1 MRLIAGA
8 VLLLLSWAVPSG
20 AGAAEGTDPLYTSQ
34 AVITGQ
40 DNIPERE
47 RGFRETLADVLVRL
61 SADPD
66 APESPAGAALIAKAG
81 RYVADFDLLDRKKGI
96 QISDEQGTRDRSY
109 ILTVRFDRAALK
121 SAMEAAGLPV
131 WEGERP
137 TMAVFLG
144 IDDTVRRYVLSET
157 SRRGYGQRE
166 TLHSLSRRLSM
177 PIVIPPE
184 PVPVG
189 FDALVDPDPAA
200 LGMLAS
206 GLGAQG
212 VLAGTLALGDG
223 GYWTLDW
230 VNLAGSGAE
239 PAAGHLEGVT
249 FDAALRT
256 AMVSAMQAAR
266 GSR

>member
-1 MRLIAGA
+1 MKLVSR
-8 VLLLLSWAVPSG
+8 VTLLMLSLALASG
-20 AGAAEGTDPLYTSQ
+20 AGAAEGADPLYASQ

-40 DNIPERE
+40 DNVPERE

-61 SADPD
+61 SADPGV
-66 APESPAGAALIAKAG
+66 PESPAGAALIADAG

-109 ILTVRFDRAALK
+109 ILTVHFDRAALK
-121 SAMEAAGLPV
+121 PAMEAAGLPV
-131 WEGERP
+131 WEGARP
-137 TMAVFLG
+137 ATAVFLG

-200 LGMLAS
+200 LGKLAS
-206 GLGAQG
+206 GLGADG
-212 VLAGTLALGDG
+212 TLAGTLALGEG

-230 VNLAGSGAE
+230 VSLAGPGAE
-239 PAAGHLEGVT
+239 PADGHIEGVT

-256 AMVSAMQAAR
+256 AVVSAMQAAR
-266 GSR
+266 EAR